1 MAYSSCQILF
11 SAEKS
16 PPQWELLLVQR
27 IPEDSP
33 HAYTHTHE
41 NMQINRPK
49 KHRQSK
55 QKVRCS
61 GNKKSCQGFR
71 WMENGRCFTG
81 QGTYW
86 EGCFLRPI
94 SNRPMSGTVKGKW
107 GRQTCGLSSVFRLW
121 FRKLLEHPLAATVG
135 AAFRRKE
142 KAHETQI
149 NVHKS

>member
-33 HAYTHTHE
+33 HAHTHTHMKTCRLTE
-41 NMQINRPK
+41 QKNIDSQNRRLDVVGIRNPVK
-49 KHRQSK
+49 ALDEWK
-55 QKVRCS
+55 
-61 GNKKSCQGFR
+61 
-71 WMENGRCFTG
+71 GRCFTG

-94 SNRPMSGTVKGKW
+94 SNRPMSGTVKGRW
-107 GRQTCGLSSVFRLW
+107 GRKTCGLSSVFRLW